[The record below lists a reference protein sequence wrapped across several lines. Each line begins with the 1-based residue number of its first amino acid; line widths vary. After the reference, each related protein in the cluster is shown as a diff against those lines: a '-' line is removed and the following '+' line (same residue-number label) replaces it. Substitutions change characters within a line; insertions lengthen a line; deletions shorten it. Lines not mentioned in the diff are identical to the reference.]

1 MKPLVLGEFDA
12 ADERADLVL
21 TTFFHLTEVRSLMRS
36 DRTEVI
42 AIVVA
47 PHVQTLV
54 EIASVSK
61 RRKVGIWYS
70 TEDQAVSIRDS
81 LTESGIKNIVV
92 LDSAEDDALSQ
103 VDLVVVPSEMPNL
116 MARLQGRVRVIE
128 FGNVL
133 DAASIRIISDVVED
147 LQRAKPRAFTSE

>member
-1 MKPLVLGEFDA
+1 M
-12 ADERADLVL
+12 
-21 TTFFHLTEVRSLMRS
+21 
-36 DRTEVI
+36 
-42 AIVVA
+42 
-47 PHVQTLV
+47 
-54 EIASVSK
+54 
-61 RRKVGIWYS
+61 
-70 TEDQAVSIRDS
+70 
-81 LTESGIKNIVV
+81 V

-147 LQRAKPRAFTSE
+147 LQRAKPRAFTS